1 MDEAGQLRRDK
12 NHSVPFSDLMRAG
25 GKSPEINSFS
35 YPGLKY
41 PSFLQSPPRN
51 AFELFACVRKHAPQS
66 FSSLE
71 ILVLL
76 SASGLCSQHAT
87 QYLEVDVVELITKS
101 TSPSYTVPARPMGAV
116 GFSLGSASSPV
127 LLPPVISSSA
137 PKCHNARCLISAS
150 RAFRTSCNFVTFC
163 GTSMQICS
171 TRDERHALP
180 VLLARQH

>member
-1 MDEAGQLRRDK
+1 L
-12 NHSVPFSDLMRAG
+12 NCLP
-25 GKSPEINSFS
+25 
-35 YPGLKY
+35 
-41 PSFLQSPPRN
+41 
-51 AFELFACVRKHAPQS
+51 AFRKHAPQS

-127 LLPPVISSSA
+127 LLPPVISTEFR
-137 PKCHNARCLISAS
+137 PKMPQRKLLISAP

>member
-1 MDEAGQLRRDK
+1 MNETGQLRRDK

-25 GKSPEINSFS
+25 GKSSEINSFP

-127 LLPPVISSSA
+127 LLPPVISTELR
-137 PKCHNARCLISAS
+137 PKVPQVKVVNLGTPSFS
-150 RAFRTSCNFVTFC
+150 YLVQFC
-163 GTSMQICS
+163 YLLRYI
-171 TRDERHALP
+171 HANL
-180 VLLARQH
+180 